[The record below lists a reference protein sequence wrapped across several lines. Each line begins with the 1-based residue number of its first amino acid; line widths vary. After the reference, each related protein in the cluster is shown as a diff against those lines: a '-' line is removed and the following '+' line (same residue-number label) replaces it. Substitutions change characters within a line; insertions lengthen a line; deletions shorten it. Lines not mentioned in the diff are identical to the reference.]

1 MKKTQWLTVCAALSL
16 ICMTPPLHAASD
28 NLPDLGEV
36 GTGSL
41 SVQEENRLGQR
52 IMESIRADA
61 AYLEDAEINYWLQS
75 LGKRLVAAS
84 DKAGAPFEFFVVSDA
99 SINAFALPGGH
110 IGVHTGLID
119 AVRNES
125 ELAGVL
131 SHEIAH
137 VSQRHIAQS
146 IGRRNDTT
154 LMMLAAVVAA
164 ALAARSNPDLTQA
177 AIASAQAGAIQSELG
192 YSRAF
197 EREAD
202 RIGINILER
211 AGFDVRGMVSFFERL
226 QQTTRLYESKNLPA
240 YLRTHPLTQER
251 IADMA
256 NRVAQMSPREH
267 ADSADF
273 RFARAKLRA
282 AQGLPSDAA
291 AHFRAE
297 LNKDPNNAAL
307 RYGLA
312 QALYLGGRHDEAWA
326 ALAPLRETQTASAS
340 HFLDELAARIELARK
355 HPAQALAI
363 AEAVLARTP
372 DNRPLACTQIDALL
386 QDGQSKR
393 AEELARAAT
402 ARAPQEA
409 QFWTRLARA
418 NQALN
423 KPAAMHR
430 AQAEVYALKGAL
442 PQAIEQLELA
452 RKTGNGDF
460 YEQSSIDARLRELK
474 QSDQE
479 NRRASGHTH

>member
-1 MKKTQWLTVCAALSL
+1 M
-16 ICMTPPLHAASD
+16 
-28 NLPDLGEV
+28 PDLGEV
-36 GTGSL
+36 GTSSL
-41 SVQEENRLGQR
+41 SVQDETRLGQR

-119 AVRNES
+119 AVRSES

-282 AQGLPSDAA
+282 RQGLPSDAA
-291 AHFRAE
+291 AYFRAE
-297 LNKDPNNAAL
+297 LKKAPDNAAL

-312 QALYLGGRHDEAWA
+312 QSLYLGKHNDEAWET
-326 ALAPLRETQTASAS
+326 LAPLRESATS
-340 HFLDELAARIELARK
+340 PFFDELAARIELARK
-355 HPAQALAI
+355 RPQAALTIVDA
-363 AEAVLARTP
+363 ALTRAPE
-372 DNRPLACTQIDALL
+372 NRPLAYTRIDALL
-386 QDGQSKR
+386 QDGQTKR
-393 AEELARAAT
+393 AADLARDGVR
-402 ARAPQEA
+402 RAPQDA
-409 QFWTRLARA
+409 NYWTRLARA

>member
-1 MKKTQWLTVCAALSL
+1 MKKTQWLTACAALSL

-28 NLPDLGEV
+28 SLPDLGEV
-36 GTGSL
+36 GTSSL
-41 SVQEENRLGQR
+41 SVQDETRLGQR

-75 LGKRLVAAS
+75 LGEKLVATS

-125 ELAGVL
+125 ELASVL

-137 VSQRHIAQS
+137 VNQRHIAQS

-154 LMMLAAVVAA
+154 LMMVAAMLAA

-202 RIGINILER
+202 RIGLNILER
-211 AGFDVRGMVSFFERL
+211 AGFDVRAMVSFFERL
-226 QQTTRLYESKNLPA
+226 QQMTRLYESKNLPA

-256 NRVAQMSPREH
+256 NRVAQMTPREH

-282 AQGLPSDAA
+282 RQGLPSDAA
-291 AHFRAE
+291 AYFRAE
-297 LNKDPNNAAL
+297 LKKAPDNAAL

-312 QALYLGGRHDEAWA
+312 QSLYLGKHNDEAWET
-326 ALAPLRETQTASAS
+326 LAPLRESAASP
-340 HFLDELAARIELARK
+340 FFDELAA
-355 HPAQALAI
+355 
-363 AEAVLARTP
+363 
-372 DNRPLACTQIDALL
+372 
-386 QDGQSKR
+386 
-393 AEELARAAT
+393 
-402 ARAPQEA
+402 
-409 QFWTRLARA
+409 
-418 NQALN
+418 
-423 KPAAMHR
+423 
-430 AQAEVYALKGAL
+430 
-442 PQAIEQLELA
+442 
-452 RKTGNGDF
+452 
-460 YEQSSIDARLRELK
+460 
-474 QSDQE
+474 
-479 NRRASGHTH
+479 

>member
-1 MKKTQWLTVCAALSL
+1 MKKTQWLTACAALSL

-28 NLPDLGEV
+28 SLPDLGEV
-36 GTGSL
+36 GTSSL
-41 SVQEENRLGQR
+41 SVQDETRLGQR

-75 LGKRLVAAS
+75 LGEKLVATS

-137 VSQRHIAQS
+137 VNQRHIAQS

-154 LMMLAAVVAA
+154 LMMVAAMLAA

-202 RIGINILER
+202 RIGLTILER

-282 AQGLPSDAA
+282 RQGLPSDAA
-291 AHFRAE
+291 AYFRAE
-297 LNKDPNNAAL
+297 LKKDPNNAAL

-312 QALYLGGRHDEAWA
+312 QSLYLGKHNDEAWET
-326 ALAPLRETQTASAS
+326 LAPLRESATS
-340 HFLDELAARIELARK
+340 PFFDELAARIELARK
-355 HPAQALAI
+355 RPQEALTIVDAALAR
-363 AEAVLARTP
+363 APE
-372 DNRPLACTQIDALL
+372 NRPLAYTRIDVLL
-386 QDGQSKR
+386 QDGQTKR
-393 AEELARAAT
+393 AADLARDGVR
-402 ARAPQEA
+402 RAPQDA
-409 QFWTRLARA
+409 NYWTRLARA
-418 NQALN
+418 SEALG
-423 KPAAMHR
+423 KPADMHR

-452 RKTGNGDF
+452 RKTGGGDF
-460 YEQSSIDARLRELK
+460 YEQSTIDARLRELK
-474 QSDQE
+474 QADQE
-479 NRRASGHTH
+479 NRRNSGHSH

>member
-1 MKKTQWLTVCAALSL
+1 MKKTQLFAACAALSL
-16 ICMTPPLHAASD
+16 LCAAPPLHAASD
-28 NLPDLGEV
+28 SLPDLGEV
-36 GTGSL
+36 GTASL
-41 SVQEENRLGQR
+41 SVQDETRLGQR

-75 LGKRLVAAS
+75 LGEKLVASS
-84 DKAGAPFEFFVVSDA
+84 DKAGTPFEFFVVSDA

-154 LMMLAAVVAA
+154 LMMLAAMLAA

-177 AIASAQAGAIQSELG
+177 AIVSAQAGAIQSELG

-202 RIGINILER
+202 RIGLTILER

-282 AQGLPSDAA
+282 GQGLPSDAA
-291 AHFRAE
+291 AYFRAE
-297 LNKDPNNAAL
+297 LKKDPNNAAL

-312 QALYLGGRHDEAWA
+312 QSLYLGKHNDEAWE
-326 ALAPLRETQTASAS
+326 ALAPLRESAASP
-340 HFLDELAARIELARK
+340 FFDELAARIELARK
-355 HPAQALAI
+355 RPQAALAI
-363 AEAVLARTP
+363 VDAALARAP
-372 DNRPLACTQIDALL
+372 QNRPLAYTRMDALL
-386 QDGQSKR
+386 QDGQPQR
-393 AEELARAAT
+393 AAELARDGVR
-402 ARAPQEA
+402 RAPQDA
-409 QFWTRLARA
+409 NYWTRLARA
-418 NQALN
+418 SEALG
-423 KPAAMHR
+423 KPADMHR

-442 PQAIEQLELA
+442 PQAVEQLELA
-452 RKTGNGDF
+452 RKSGGGDF
-460 YEQSSIDARLRELK
+460 YEQSTIDARLRELK
-474 QSDQE
+474 QTDQE
-479 NRRASGHTH
+479 MRRSSGHTH